1 MDKFANNLISLLAAL
16 DTIKPIKLI
25 FIVFLHISIQIIA
38 LKNKAIIRISLF
50 RTILRLITLLRQNL
64 NTAYKFLDFQI
75 NND

>member
-16 DTIKPIKLI
+16 DTINPIKLI